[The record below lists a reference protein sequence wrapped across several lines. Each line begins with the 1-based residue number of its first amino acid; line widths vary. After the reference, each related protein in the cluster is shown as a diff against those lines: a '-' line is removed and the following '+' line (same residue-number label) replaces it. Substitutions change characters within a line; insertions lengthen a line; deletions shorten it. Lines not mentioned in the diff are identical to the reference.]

1 MRILATIAAMTLA
14 GCDGQD
20 LIHQGLFRQGLL
32 RQGVDQ
38 LSPGPKAVVEEVRA
52 GDAVVLKGGQVVRLA
67 GVEAPKGSDPFA
79 AEARNALARL
89 VLGQPVQLMYGGARQ
104 DAYGRALAHLKRV
117 EGGAWVEQRLLQ
129 AGDVRVHTYADNR
142 ALARTMLDDEARARM
157 KRRGLWALPA
167 YQVRLPDEAAAQPFG
182 FQLVEGRVVS
192 AAERDGAVRVDLER
206 WVEAEVPRESEAAF
220 ASSGVVLADLP
231 GKLVR
236 IRGVLR
242 PGSGEG
248 LLKLD
253 HPEQIEVLK
262 EPR

>member
-1 MRILATIAAMTLA
+1 MRQGLATIAAALVLA
-14 GCDGQD
+14 GCN
-20 LIHQGLFRQGLL
+20 RP
-32 RQGVDQ
+32 GVDQ
-38 LSPGPKAVVEEVRA
+38 LAPGPKAVVAEVRS
-52 GDAVVLKGGQVVRLA
+52 GDAVVLKGGQVVRLS

-79 AEARNALARL
+79 AQAREALARL
-89 VLGQPVQLMYGGARQ
+89 VLGKEVQLMYGGARQ
-104 DAYGRALAHLKRV
+104 DAYSRALAQLKLAR
-117 EGGAWVEQRLLQ
+117 GGDWVQEVLLK

-142 ALARTMLDDEARARM
+142 ALARPMLDDEARARM
-157 KRRGLWALPA
+157 ARRGLWALPL

-182 FQLVEGRVVS
+182 FQVVEGRVVS
-192 AAERDGAVRVDLER
+192 AAERDGAVRLDLER
-206 WVEAEVPRESEAAF
+206 WVEAEVPREAQGAF

-236 IRGVLR
+236 VRGFMR

-262 EPR
+262 EPK